1 MRIVWKDSSPKTK
14 PWVTL
19 QYRGYTISQYGE
31 GWITN
36 VPEDYNIY
44 YPRECALNAIDKML
58 GGERRKKN
66 TVPERLQLGI
76 RVIGRK
82 DDVS

>member
-19 QYRGYTISQYGE
+19 QYRGFTVSQYGK

-36 VPEDYNIY
+36 VPGDDDIY
-44 YPRECALNAIDKML
+44 FPRDCALNAIDDML
-58 GGERRKKN
+58 GGKTRKANPK
-66 TVPERLQLGI
+66 RHDLGI
-76 RVIGRK
+76 KVIGRK

>member
-1 MRIVWKDSSPKTK
+1 MRIVWKDSTPRTK

-19 QYRGYTISQYGE
+19 QYRDHVITQYDK

-36 VPEDYNIY
+36 VPGDTNIY

-58 GGERRKKN
+58 GGKTRKPNPKRH
-66 TVPERLQLGI
+66 ELGI
-76 RVIGRK
+76 KIIGRK
-82 DDVS
+82 DDAS

>member
-19 QYRGYTISQYGE
+19 QYRTFTISQYGE

-36 VPEDYNIY
+36 VPGDDDIY
-44 YPRECALNAIDKML
+44 FPRDCALNAIDDML
-58 GGERRKKN
+58 GGKTRKANPK
-66 TVPERLQLGI
+66 RHDLGI
-76 RVIGRK
+76 KVIGRK